1 MKTFLET
8 ISEITKYGLEK
19 SLIEVEKEKNLERNL
34 VRLYNFYFEIKYE
47 FDGEDY
53 DEFERPQPKSITENI
68 KSNFAE
74 FGFYKIV
81 LDINDIENLNGNVLG
96 DAVDD
101 LLDIIIDLLEVK
113 WRIKNNSVEDGLW
126 YFSFSFENHIQQH
139 ILYLLNYLKN
149 RTE

>member
-1 MKTFLET
+1 MKAFLET

-19 SLIEVEKEKNLERNL
+19 NLTEVEKEKNLERNL
-34 VRLYNFYFEIKYE
+34 VRLYNFYFEIKFE

-53 DEFERPQPKSITENI
+53 DEFERPQPKSVTENI

-81 LDINDIENLNGNVLG
+81 LDINDIDNLNGNALG

-101 LLDIIIDLLEVK
+101 LLDITIDLMEVK
-113 WRIKNNSVEDGLW
+113 WRMENNGVEDGLW
-126 YFSFSFENHIQQH
+126 YFNFSFENNIQQH
-139 ILYLLNYLKN
+139 ILDLLNYLKN